1 MRSILII
8 SLLFLFFSSCD
19 KKENDVMPIHKMNRY
34 NFHIVGDS
42 LSRFQMIENNTDT
55 FFFANRYLKQ
65 TSIIRQ
71 YPEIDSLQI
80 EVFSLDSIPFT
91 LIILKNGF
99 PVMEA
104 YSAPR
109 SRLVYKSK

>member
-1 MRSILII
+1 MLLI
-8 SLLFLFFSSCD
+8 FSAC
-19 KKENDVMPIHKMNRY
+19 KKDEEEVKPTAKVNRY

-65 TSIIRQ
+65 TSIIRE
-71 YPEIDSLQI
+71 YPIQDSVQI
-80 EVFSLDSIPFT
+80 EVFSPDSIPFT

-109 SRLVYKSK
+109 RRLVYKSK